1 MRPIIKRLSS
11 RKFIMAVLAAC
22 VGFVKALYPDFPEE
36 ALYTIVG
43 ALMGYV
49 VVEGGIDAAGTLTK
63 WLVEKKEGT
72 NE

>member
-1 MRPIIKRLSS
+1 MRPILNRISS

-22 VGFVKALYPDFPEE
+22 VGFVKAICPDFPEE

-49 VVEGGIDAAGTLTK
+49 AIEGGIDAVGTLAK
-63 WLVEKKEGT
+63 WAAERQGKRE
-72 NE
+72 